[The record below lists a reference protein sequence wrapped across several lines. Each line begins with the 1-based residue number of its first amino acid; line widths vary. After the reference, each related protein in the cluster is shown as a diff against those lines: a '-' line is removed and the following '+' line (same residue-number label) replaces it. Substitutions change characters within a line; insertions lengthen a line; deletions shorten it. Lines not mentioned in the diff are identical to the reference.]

1 MSDAR
6 SSLAPNL
13 AIACSALLW
22 GTLWI
27 PLRKMDEIGLSGASA
42 TAVGFLLPL
51 ALLLPLA
58 VRRRH
63 RILAG
68 GRELAV
74 AGSFLALSIALYAEG
89 LVRGTVA
96 QVILLFYLTPVWST
110 LLARLL
116 LGQPITGRR
125 ILTIVLGLAGLV
137 VILGVGAEIPMPR
150 TSGQWMG
157 LIAGMTWGVAMVY
170 VNRTASRPLF
180 DRVFVQFAF
189 LGPVFLLVTL
199 VPGGDSRIGFEA
211 GALLEVAP
219 WLLALALVWLL
230 PVMWLTIFAASRLE
244 PGRIAILLMLEIVVG
259 LTTATWLTDE
269 PFGPRQLMGAVLIMG
284 AGAVEIGTGHPR
296 TQRATDAER

>member
-1 MSDAR
+1 VSDAR

-42 TAVGFLLPL
+42 TAAGFLLPL

-74 AGSFLALSIALYAEG
+74 AGLFLALSIALYAEG

-96 QVILLFYLTPVWST
+96 QVILLFYLTPAWST

-137 VILGVGAEIPMPR
+137 VILGVGAEIPLPR

-189 LGPVFLLVTL
+189 LGPVF
-199 VPGGDSRIGFEA
+199 
-211 GALLEVAP
+211 
-219 WLLALALVWLL
+219 VWML

-269 PFGPRQLMGAVLIMG
+269 PFGPRQLVGAVLIMG
-284 AGAVEIGTGHPR
+284 AGAVDIGTGRRR
-296 TQRATDAER
+296 TTDAER